1 MMTLTTDKFQN
12 LNMQVS
18 RDEIVSFSCEIER
31 IVYDKDVSYMDAIIL
46 YCEDTGLEVE
56 LAAKLVS
63 DTLRS
68 KIKME
73 AEDLHFLPKSN
84 TAKLP
89 L

>member
-1 MMTLTTDKFQN
+1 
-12 LNMQVS
+12 MQVS

-56 LAAKLVS
+56 LAAKLIS
-63 DTLRS
+63 DTLKS

>member
-1 MMTLTTDKFQN
+1 MNLTTDKFQK

-31 IVYDKDVSYMDAIIL
+31 IVYDKDVSYMEAILI
-46 YCEDTGLEVE
+46 YCENTGFEVE
-56 LAAKLVS
+56 LAAKLIS
-63 DTLRS
+63 DTLKS

-84 TAKLP
+84 TIKLP

>member
-1 MMTLTTDKFQN
+1 MTLTIDKFQN

>member
-1 MMTLTTDKFQN
+1 
-12 LNMQVS
+12 MQVS

-31 IVYDKDVSYMDAIIL
+31 IVYDKDVSYMDAILI
-46 YCEDTGLEVE
+46 YCENTGFEVE
-56 LAAKLVS
+56 LAAKLIS
-63 DTLRS
+63 ETLKS

-84 TAKLP
+84 TIKLP

>member
-1 MMTLTTDKFQN
+1 
-12 LNMQVS
+12 MQVS
-18 RDEIVSFSCEIER
+18 RDEIVTFSCEIER

-46 YCEDTGLEVE
+46 HCEETGLEVE
-56 LAAKLVS
+56 LAAKLIS
-63 DTLRS
+63 DTLKS

>member
-1 MMTLTTDKFQN
+1 MNLTTDKSKN

-31 IVYDKDVSYMDAIIL
+31 IVYDKDVSYMDAILI
-46 YCEDTGLEVE
+46 YCENTGFEVE
-56 LAAKLVS
+56 LAAKLIS
-63 DTLRS
+63 DTLKS

-84 TAKLP
+84 TIKLP

>member
-1 MMTLTTDKFQN
+1 MTLTTDKFQN

-31 IVYDKDVSYMDAIIL
+31 IVYEQDVSYMDAILI
-46 YCEDTGLEVE
+46 YCENTGFEVE
-56 LAAKLVS
+56 LAAKLIS
-63 DTLRS
+63 ETLKS

-84 TAKLP
+84 TIKLP

>member
-1 MMTLTTDKFQN
+1 MTLITDKFQN

-56 LAAKLVS
+56 LAAKLIS
-63 DTLRS
+63 DTLKS

-84 TAKLP
+84 TVKLP

>member
-1 MMTLTTDKFQN
+1 MTLITDKFQN

-56 LAAKLVS
+56 LAAKLIS
-63 DTLRS
+63 DTLKS

>member
-1 MMTLTTDKFQN
+1 
-12 LNMQVS
+12 MQVS

>member
-1 MMTLTTDKFQN
+1 MTLTTDKFQN

-31 IVYDKDVSYMDAIIL
+31 IVYDKDVSYMDAILI
-46 YCEDTGLEVE
+46 YCENTGFEVE
-56 LAAKLVS
+56 LAAKLIS
-63 DTLRS
+63 ETLKS

-84 TAKLP
+84 TIKLP